1 MWRKPLHILLFH
13 TPHPQRK
20 ASRKRSLLLFLLKD
34 VLFYDNMIHIICD
47 VVICMKRVLL
57 VFLSFVFVVMST
69 VSVVAMEAVKGDFN
83 GDGKL
88 SAIDAR
94 EILMVSAGTKTATEE
109 QISNCDM
116 DGNGKLSAVDARK
129 ILRIVAGLENAEQ
142 NEETIELQ
150 MIAIIEEEFLR
161 LVNAER
167 VRIGVKPL
175 VKNDILTRAAMVRAQ
190 ENVTS
195 LSHTRPNGELFSD
208 ILKNEFVY
216 EYEWVGENLA
226 YVITGPHS
234 STEYSVAFDEQ
245 SLKDLAKKYYDMFSD
260 DEPHY
265 RNMTRDYFEETG
277 FGVAFY
283 KDESKKTIR
292 VVCCNLFG
300 TPK

>member
-1 MWRKPLHILLFH
+1 
-13 TPHPQRK
+13 
-20 ASRKRSLLLFLLKD
+20 
-34 VLFYDNMIHIICD
+34 
-47 VVICMKRVLL
+47 MKRVLS
-57 VFLSFVFVVMST
+57 VFLSFVFVIMSM
-69 VSVVAMEAVKGDFN
+69 VVVTAKEIVKGDFN

-109 QISNCDM
+109 QISNCDI
-116 DGNGKLSAVDARK
+116 DKNGKLSAVDARK
-129 ILRIVAGLENAEQ
+129 ILRVVAGLENIEQ
-142 NEETIELQ
+142 SEEKTIEMQ
-150 MIAIIEEEFLR
+150 MTEIIEKEFLR

-175 VKNDILTRAAMVRAQ
+175 VKNEVLTKAAMVRAQ
-190 ENVTS
+190 ENITT
-195 LSHTRPNGELFSD
+195 LSHDRPNGKPYHD

-216 EYEWVGENLA
+216 EYEWSGENLA

-245 SLKDLAKKYYDMFSD
+245 SLKDLAKKYFDMFSD

-265 RNMTRDYFEETG
+265 RNMTREYFEETG

-283 KDESKKTIR
+283 KNESKKTIK